1 VGASARR
8 GGHLKVVTFYAD
20 AKLPPR
26 PAFKSAGFDWW
37 RAVADLERSVA
48 ASLGASTLLF
58 TDAHTP
64 TTRECVR
71 VGDAKAEGV
80 IMWLLDAQA
89 AAIRHMV
96 EPFLMVSPDTLI
108 AGPLDV
114 LFGDWDVCL
123 LTRERPKHIVNSV
136 ISVRPSAALA
146 SLWEG
151 AARVARALPPDAKA
165 WGADLDVLVSVFGI
179 QPREDAVREVGGVRI
194 RLMQMESVFQ
204 SAHPR
209 TVPAPL
215 PVPIWDFKGVRKKL
229 MPQYA
234 DLLFGENEAAAA

>member
-1 VGASARR
+1 MQVA
-8 GGHLKVVTFYAD
+8 TFYAD
-20 AKLPPR
+20 ATLPPR

-37 RAVADLERSVA
+37 RAIADLERSVA

-64 TTRECVR
+64 CARECIR

-89 AAIRHMV
+89 AAIRHMT
-96 EPFLMVSPDTLI
+96 EPFLMISPDTLI
-108 AGPLDV
+108 AGPLDM

-123 LTRERPKHIVNSV
+123 LTRERPKAIVNSV
-136 ISVRPSAALA
+136 VAVRPSAALA

-151 AARVARALPPDAKA
+151 AARVARVLPADARE

-179 QPREDAVREVGGVRI
+179 QAREDAVRDVAGVRI
-194 RLMQMESVFQ
+194 RLMDMDRVFQ

-209 TVPAPL
+209 QVPARL

-234 DLLFGENEAAAA
+234 EILFAEPQLKAVAA